1 MVCNCFSHVQWLRKI
16 QHLYTVLI
24 FHHDIPSTYTKIE
37 LLISIFDCQ
46 YHQRITYRYIYKVL
60 SNTRYYSYPMQSQL
74 FITNHFL
81 CDALIPSR
89 QREIFCIH
97 KQYYVITFQEV
108 TFFHI
113 TSSVVEFQLPQ
124 LRTKFFCAVRNR
136 LVNFFFIPIFVR
148 VMT

>member
-37 LLISIFDCQ
+37 LLISILTANIKA
-46 YHQRITYRYIYKVL
+46 Y
-60 SNTRYYSYPMQSQL
+60 YYSYPMQSQL
-74 FITNHFL
+74 FIANYFL
-81 CDALIPSR
+81 CDALITS
-89 QREIFCIH
+89 QQGEIFCIR

-113 TSSVVEFQLPQ
+113 TSSVVASNYHNCVP
-124 LRTKFFCAVRNR
+124 
-136 LVNFFFIPIFVR
+136 NFFAQYEIGL
-148 VMT
+148 